1 MARATQTPLQL
12 RREAIEARQ
21 RFGRNEATIDELHAA
36 FDAYIAGIV
45 AHCRQKGM
53 KPPKLSRS
61 YLIRAL

>member
-1 MARATQTPLQL
+1 MSNYPPMQL
-12 RREAIEARQ
+12 RAQAIETRQ
-21 RFGRNEATIDELHAA
+21 RFGRGEATIDELHSA

-45 AHCRQKGM
+45 AHCKRQGK

>member
-1 MARATQTPLQL
+1 MSNATPMQL
-12 RREAIEARQ
+12 RAEAIAARQ
-21 RFGRNEATIDELHAA
+21 RFGRGEATLDELHAA

-45 AHCRQKGM
+45 AHCRQTGK

>member
-1 MARATQTPLQL
+1 MQL
-12 RREAIEARQ
+12 RAQAIETRQ
-21 RFGRNEATIDELHAA
+21 RFGRGEATIDELHSA

-45 AHCRQKGM
+45 AHCKRQGK

>member
-1 MARATQTPLQL
+1 MSNYTPVQL
-12 RREAIEARQ
+12 RALAIDARQ
-21 RFGRNEATIDELHAA
+21 RFGLGEATIDELYTA

-45 AHCRQKGM
+45 DHCKRQGK

>member
-1 MARATQTPLQL
+1 MSNPTPMQL
-12 RREAIEARQ
+12 RAQAIDTRQ
-21 RFGRNEATIDELHAA
+21 RFGRGEATIDELHAA

-45 AHCRQKGM
+45 AHCRQKGK

>member
-1 MARATQTPLQL
+1 MSNPTPMQL
-12 RREAIEARQ
+12 RAQAIDTRQ
-21 RFGRNEATIDELHAA
+21 RFGRGEATIDDLHDA

-45 AHCRQKGM
+45 AHCRQKGK

>member
-1 MARATQTPLQL
+1 MSNYTPMQL
-12 RREAIEARQ
+12 RAQAIETRQ
-21 RFGRNEATIDELHAA
+21 RFGRGEATIDELHSA

-45 AHCRQKGM
+45 AHCKRQGK